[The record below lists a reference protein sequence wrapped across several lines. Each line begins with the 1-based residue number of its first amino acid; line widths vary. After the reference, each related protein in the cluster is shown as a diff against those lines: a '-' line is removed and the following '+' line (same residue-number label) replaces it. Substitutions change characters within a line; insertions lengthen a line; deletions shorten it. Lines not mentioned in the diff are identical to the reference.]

1 MSIRS
6 GAADVRLYVQVG
18 GERGGASFHL
28 SELFIAGKLNP
39 RCISN
44 VRKLTGVEGMIK
56 HIPPTYL

>member
-6 GAADVRLYVQVG
+6 GAADVRLYVQDG
-18 GERGGASFHL
+18 GGGASFHL

-44 VRKLTGVEGMIK
+44 VRELTGVEGMIK
-56 HIPPTYL
+56 HIPPIYL